1 MNTTTKPPQPARV
14 HRRVVREM
22 SLANLLIDL
31 EERLELQIRSLQR
44 RVDRLEEELYETERL
59 VERIEPL
66 IQEGTVDQILKRVA
80 IVRDVL
86 IDCDGYRVSA
96 EALES
101 LIEEVEEALTK
112 ILNGEEPYGIMVG

>member
-1 MNTTTKPPQPARV
+1 
-14 HRRVVREM
+14 M

-44 RVDRLEEELYETERL
+44 RVDRLEEELYETE
-59 VERIEPL
+59 
-66 IQEGTVDQILKRVA
+66 DQILKRVA

-112 ILNGEEPYGIMVG
+112 ILNGEEPYGVMVG